1 MVIGG
6 YYDVEHMAD
15 TRALRRPQDRREG
28 QLQILISAGLR
39 NISARREV
47 ISSQVAVASSSL
59 GPGDGCVIMA
69 PTINQVAE
77 LQGLYGPFTM
87 AERVVQKIWLRE
99 DFAQHRAVLTDGRP
113 LVIRS
118 TGAWNLLGGPDFHG
132 ARLTIAGREITGDIE
147 VHFHATDWRA
157 HGHAADRAY
166 DHVVLHV
173 VLFPPAADEAPARH
187 ADGREIPTLVLL
199 PLLHRDLEEY
209 ASDDALEVITA
220 RDQWECFAEL
230 AALPGAERLRLI
242 RKKAEERWRQKVYFA
257 KLRIAKLGWPAAAH
271 HTALEILGYRQNR
284 AAMLT
289 VAAQYP
295 LATWAD
301 GVEPESIFAAGRSRW
316 HLHGVRP
323 ANHPLTRLRQYQG
336 WVTAT
341 PDWPEKLRGML
352 MGWSHGDPAGKIA
365 RSAARSPRLQGLA
378 ESIAPKNVRQL
389 LGLKN
394 LREFLA
400 RDLLAGAVGGTRLDN
415 LVCDG
420 FLPLLAAQTDHELY
434 SRWFHWFL
442 GDVPDQVRQALPKLG
457 VTAGRQQPLCHGR
470 AQGLLGWILAQEARA
485 SG

>member
-1 MVIGG
+1 
-6 YYDVEHMAD
+6 
-15 TRALRRPQDRREG
+15 
-28 QLQILISAGLR
+28 
-39 NISARREV
+39 
-47 ISSQVAVASSSL
+47 
-59 GPGDGCVIMA
+59 MA
-69 PTINQVAE
+69 PIINQVAE
-77 LQGLYGPFTM
+77 LQGMYGPFTM

-99 DFAQHRAVLTDGRP
+99 DFAQHRAVLSDGRP

-118 TGAWNLLGGPDFHG
+118 TGVWNLLGGPDFHG
-132 ARLTIAGREITGDIE
+132 ARLNIAGREITGDIE

-173 VLFPPAADEAPARH
+173 ILFPPAADAAPARH

-209 ASDDALEVITA
+209 ASDDALEGITA
-220 RDQWECFAEL
+220 RDQWERFAEL
-230 AALPGAERLRLI
+230 AALPTEERLGLI
-242 RKKAEERWRQKVYFA
+242 QAKAEERWRQKVYFA

-284 AAMLT
+284 SAMLT
-289 VAAQYP
+289 VAAHYP
-295 LATWAD
+295 LAAWAD
-301 GVEPESIFAAGRSRW
+301 GVDPEFIFAAGRGRW

-336 WVTAT
+336 WVTAR
-341 PDWPEKLRGML
+341 PDWPQRLERMVTQDPLNVILSRAQDPVAGAIPVGSFAQFRMT
-352 MGWSHGDPAGKIA
+352 GHGSDDHGNELNGNSGSPT
-365 RSAARSPRLQGLA
+365 RS
-378 ESIAPKNVRQL
+378 VRQE
-389 LGLKN
+389 LGIRN
-394 LREFLA
+394 LRESLA
-400 RDLLAGAVGGTRLDN
+400 YDLLAGSVGGTRLDN